1 MFTPS
6 TNLRLLSVP
15 LESDY
20 SNTLWFPNIEAQT
33 TYFTGKI
40 VKTFDD
46 FNYIKK
52 DNTIVVAEE
61 IDKLYNCNYIM
72 YKNSNFSTRWFYA
85 FINRMEWA
93 SNGSTRLYVSTDV
106 IQTWF
111 FDITY
116 YQSYVDRCHSDT
128 DVAGDNIVPEDFT
141 DASNGGYSQVGS
153 IDMTPNNIWVFA
165 TATPSGT
172 PIDGTLESGVYSG
185 SGKVIGVV
193 TSNISTLNT
202 HLQNYVNNGTATA
215 VSKIQQNTGKNG
227 AGISFAKHP
236 SHIDCASGNTLVS
249 FIPKNKKLLSGAF
262 ITAYVQLYGQELEFN
277 PEFIAGT
284 NITGKIIDDPTSGSV
299 GCMITNYSTG
309 AITSLLVSATIP
321 ECTWAYNQYKND
333 FNLHSGSNAI
343 YNRRSA
349 LERSTARNTASLKT
363 AIAITDAASTTANQF
378 SNYNLAKIAL
388 GGIGGAIGGALHSAS
403 SIASSGLNA
412 YETAQEQKIWDY
424 NADAITQDLT
434 AINESYNAPA
444 TGGVASSNLYI
455 AGAKATLSYGYK
467 VPPLSIAQRCDKF
480 LSVYGYKQSEYRSIN
495 LHARSNW
502 TYIRTLGLNAS
513 GNFPDDDMKVI
524 KQVFDKGIFF
534 WSYTAQF
541 GNFDQNNPIV

>member
-72 YKNSNFSTRWFYA
+72 YKNTNFSTRWFYA

-111 FDITY
+111 FDIIY

-141 DASNGGYSQVGS
+141 TGSAGGYQLAGS
-153 IDMTPNNIWVFA
+153 YDVTPDGIAVFA
-165 TATPSGT
+165 TST
-172 PIDGTLESGVYSG
+172 YSG
-185 SGKVIGVV
+185 ESKTGSVNSGIYSGAQNLVDFHIDNPGVGTV
-193 TSNISTLNT
+193 LDS
-202 HLQNYVNNGTATA
+202 YVKNGTATA
-215 VSKIQQNTGKNG
+215 VIRLQQYPYNLKSSSHFIT
-227 AGISFAKHP
+227 FAKAP
-236 SHIDCASGNTLVS
+236 TDISGYT
-249 FIPKNKKLLSGAF
+249 PTNKKLLSAAF
-262 ITAYVQLYGQELEFN
+262 ITCFMSMYGQECKFS
-277 PEFIAGT
+277 PAY
-284 NITGKIIDDPTSGSV
+284 ITDSNVSVKLSADLTSGTISSFV
-299 GCMITNYSTG
+299 ENYSSSDLSTI
-309 AITSLLVSATIP
+309 AMFAVIP
-321 ECTWAYNQYKND
+321 ESGWAYNQYKNEY
-333 FNLHSGSNAI
+333 NLHSGSNAI
-343 YNRRSA
+343 YQERSGSQRNVNAASAGASA
-349 LERSTARNTASLKT
+349 L
-363 AIAITDAASTTANQF
+363 
-378 SNYNLAKIAL
+378 
-388 GGIGGAIGGALHSAS
+388 
-403 SIASSGLNA
+403 SSGLSA
-412 YETAQEQKIWDY
+412 VGDLFGTAQAVVSGFIPGNGATGIRNTLGSIGSLAGNLASANRSANELGYYIKGIDE
-424 NADAITQDLT
+424 ISQDLT
-434 AINESYNAPA
+434 SINESYNAPA
-444 TGGVASSNLYI
+444 TGSSAASNGYI
-455 AGAKATLSYGYK
+455 ATSKTKFTYGYK
-467 VPPLSIAQRCDKF
+467 VPPLDLVKRCDKF
-480 LSVYGYKQSEYRSIN
+480 LSVYGYKQSEYRTIN

-524 KQVFDKGIFF
+524 KQVFDKGVFF

-541 GNFDQNNPIV
+541 GNFDQANPIV